1 MEEETMW
8 KEFKA
13 FIFRGNVMDMAIG
26 VVIATAFTAI
36 VNSLVKDIIMPCI
49 GMLTANINFA
59 ELKYVMKDGV
69 LDSATGEITGEV
81 AISYGLLIN
90 AVIQFLI
97 VAAVIFLVVK
107 LISTAKTKMDAKTK
121 KAEAEVAPVIPEVP
135 ADVMLL
141 TEIRDLLKSQEK

>member
-1 MEEETMW
+1 MW

-69 LDSATGEITGEV
+69 LSERE
-81 AISYGLLIN
+81 
-90 AVIQFLI
+90 
-97 VAAVIFLVVK
+97 K
-107 LISTAKTKMDAKTK
+107 
-121 KAEAEVAPVIPEVP
+121 EAEKEVKKE
-135 ADVMLL
+135 A
-141 TEIRDLLKSQEK
+141 E